1 MEENIKTRRIGN
13 IDSDLLE
20 ILIIEYRD
28 NNLSLRK
35 IQEKYN
41 VNRHKV
47 AKILEERGIKTTK
60 GNHYRYNF
68 HDFDYFETINSHTKA
83 YFLGLLMADGYITDN
98 SKRHGEDK
106 FGISLQ
112 IEDLPIIE
120 SFKKHLKA
128 TNDIK
133 IYTEYTGYNK
143 DKGFTY
149 ARLIL
154 NSQKTVDDLIDKGV
168 VKQKTLIKKFPS
180 SNKVPEEFIYSYLR
194 GYMDGNGS
202 IVLRKTKTQGLKGE
216 LSFTTS
222 EYFAK
227 GLERFG
233 ECSIYKDKR
242 ANAWCVCFYNKSS
255 MKILNKMYEHSTED
269 TRIKRKY
276 NKYLKIKDDE

>member
-1 MEENIKTRRIGN
+1 MEENIKTRRTGN

-35 IQEKYN
+35 IQEKYS

-68 HDFDYFETINSHTKA
+68 HDFDYFETINSQTKA
-83 YFLGLLMADGYITDN
+83 YFSGLLMADGYITDN
-98 SKRHGEDK
+98 SKRYGEDK

-133 IYTEYTGYNK
+133 IYTEYTGY
-143 DKGFTY
+143 
-149 ARLIL
+149 I
-154 NSQKTVDDLIDKGV
+154 
-168 VKQKTLIKKFPS
+168 
-180 SNKVPEEFIYSYLR
+180 
-194 GYMDGNGS
+194 
-202 IVLRKTKTQGLKGE
+202 KTKVLLMQ
-216 LSFTTS
+216 
-222 EYFAK
+222 
-227 GLERFG
+227 
-233 ECSIYKDKR
+233 D
-242 ANAWCVCFYNKSS
+242 
-255 MKILNKMYEHSTED
+255 
-269 TRIKRKY
+269 
-276 NKYLKIKDDE
+276 